1 MPLLSLCSYPG
12 CRHPV
17 PRGEKYCDKHKGAG
31 TRREQLQKKERWER
45 RFRKKGS
52 SAARG
57 YGARWRRLRER
68 FLSEHPL
75 CEECLERG
83 RAVPATDVDHIRP
96 HRGDEALMW
105 DEENLQALCHACHS
119 RKTAAED
126 GGFGNATRQKAPIA
140 NHGVGGSKV
149 DYTCI
154 QDRAPT

>member
-1 MPLLSLCSYPG
+1 MPLLTICKYPG
-12 CRHPV
+12 CRRPV
-17 PRGEKYCDKHKGAG
+17 ARGEKYCEKHKDAG
-31 TRREQLQKKERWER
+31 TKREEMQKRERWER

-52 SAARG
+52 SSARG

-68 FLSEHPL
+68 FLFEHPL
-75 CEECLERG
+75 CEECLKRG

-126 GGFGNATRQKAPIA
+126 GGFGNKERIGA
-140 NHGVGGSKV
+140 G
-149 DYTCI
+149 
-154 QDRAPT
+154 